1 MGGSAYS
8 YVLVLRTYISII
20 YYIVPRDNND
30 FLKLTLRCK
39 VCTYVKKIAAPP

>member
-1 MGGSAYS
+1 MGGSAYN
-8 YVLVLRTYISII
+8 YVVHT

-39 VCTYVKKIAAPP
+39 VCTYMKKKMLHLPN